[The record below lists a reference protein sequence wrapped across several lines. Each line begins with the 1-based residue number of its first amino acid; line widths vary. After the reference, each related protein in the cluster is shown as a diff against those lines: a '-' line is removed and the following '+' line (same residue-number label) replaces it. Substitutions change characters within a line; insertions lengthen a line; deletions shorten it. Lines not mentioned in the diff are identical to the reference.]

1 MGKEI
6 PLIERI
12 RKEKAERK
20 KQIIL
25 EFENKAR
32 PLWELQEKLEKKLNP
47 ILEERDK
54 QLSELD
60 DFIKKEFIK
69 KYKEI
74 VGKQKQKQSFSKFI
88 QEVKKK
94 EIKEGKNL
102 DEEEIRW
109 ISKANVEDYLF
120 HCFENQPSDYTVEWL
135 EGFVDHLSSEE
146 EKKEV
151 LLVLWKLKH
160 A

>member
-60 DFIKKEFIK
+60 DFIKKEFAK

-74 VGKQKQKQSFSKFI
+74 VGKQKQTFSKFI

-102 DEEEIRW
+102 DDGEVIW
-109 ISKANVEDYLF
+109 ISKASVEDYLF
-120 HCFENQPSDYTVEWL
+120 HCFENQPDGYIMEWL
-135 EGFVDHLSSEE
+135 EGFVNDLSSEE
-146 EKKEV
+146 EKKKV

-160 A
+160 S

>member
-1 MGKEI
+1 MGTEI
-6 PLIERI
+6 PLMEKI

-20 KQIIL
+20 KQVIS
-25 EFENKAR
+25 EFESKAR
-32 PLWELQEKLEKKLNP
+32 PLWKLQEKLLNKIKP
-47 ILEERDK
+47 IIEERDT

-60 DFIKKEFIK
+60 DFIKKEFAK
-69 KYKEI
+69 EYKRI
-74 VGKQKQKQSFSKFI
+74 VGKQKQTFSKFI
-88 QEVKKK
+88 REVKKR
-94 EIKEGKNL
+94 EIKEEKNL
-102 DEEEIRW
+102 DEEEVRW
-109 ISKANVEDYLF
+109 ISKASVEDYLF

-135 EGFVDHLSSEE
+135 EGFVNHLSSEE

>member
-6 PLIERI
+6 PLMERI

-20 KQIIL
+20 KQVIL

-32 PLWELQEKLEKKLNP
+32 PLWELQEKLEKKLKP
-47 ILEERDK
+47 ILEERDT
-54 QLSELD
+54 QLRELD
-60 DFIKKEFIK
+60 NFIKKEFTR

-74 VGKQKQKQSFSKFI
+74 VGKQKQTFSKFI
-88 QEVKKK
+88 REVKKR

-102 DEEEIRW
+102 DDEELRW
-109 ISKANVEDYLF
+109 ISKASGEDYLF

-135 EGFVDHLSSEE
+135 EGFVNHLSSEE

-160 A
+160 S

>member
-1 MGKEI
+1 MEKEI
-6 PLIERI
+6 PLMERI
-12 RKEKAERK
+12 RKEKTERK
-20 KQIIL
+20 KQVIS
-25 EFENKAR
+25 EFESKAR
-32 PLWELQEKLEKKLNP
+32 PLWKLQEKLLNKIKP
-47 ILEERDK
+47 LLEERDT

-60 DFIKKEFIK
+60 DFIKKEFAK

-74 VGKQKQKQSFSKFI
+74 VGKQKQSFSKFI
-88 QEVKKK
+88 QEVKKR

-102 DEEEIRW
+102 DEEELRW
-109 ISKANVEDYLF
+109 ISKASVEDYLF

-135 EGFVDHLSSEE
+135 EGFVNHLSSEE

>member
-1 MGKEI
+1 LM
-6 PLIERI
+6 ERI
-12 RKEKAERK
+12 RKEKTERK
-20 KQIIL
+20 KQVIS
-25 EFENKAR
+25 EFENEAR
-32 PLWELQEKLEKKLNP
+32 PLWKLQEKLINKIKPL
-47 ILEERDK
+47 LEERDK

-60 DFIKKEFIK
+60 NFMKKEFAK

-74 VGKQKQKQSFSKFI
+74 VGKQKQTFSKFI

-102 DEEEIRW
+102 DEEELRW
-109 ISKANVEDYLF
+109 VSKASVEDYLF
-120 HCFENQPSDYTVEWL
+120 HCFENQPDGYIMEWL
-135 EGFVDHLSSEE
+135 EGFVNHLSSEE

-160 A
+160 S

>member
-1 MGKEI
+1 MGTEI

-20 KQIIL
+20 KQVIS
-25 EFENKAR
+25 EFESKAR
-32 PLWELQEKLEKKLNP
+32 PLWKLQEKLLNKIKP
-47 ILEERDK
+47 ILEERDT
-54 QLSELD
+54 QLRELD
-60 DFIKKEFIK
+60 DFIKKEFAK

-74 VGKQKQKQSFSKFI
+74 VGKQKQTFSKFI
-88 QEVKKK
+88 REVKKK

-102 DEEEIRW
+102 DDEEVRW
-109 ISKANVEDYLF
+109 ISKASVEDYLL
-120 HCFENQPSDYTVEWL
+120 HCFENQPDGYTMEWL
-135 EGFVDHLSSEE
+135 ESFVNHLSSEE

-160 A
+160 S

>member
-6 PLIERI
+6 HLIEKI
-12 RKEKAERK
+12 RREKAEKK
-20 KQIIL
+20 KQIIS
-25 EFENKAR
+25 EFEKEAR
-32 PLWELQEKLEKKLNP
+32 PLWELQKKLENKLKP
-47 ILEERDK
+47 LLEERDK

-60 DFIKKEFIK
+60 NFIKKEFAK

-74 VGKQKQKQSFSKFI
+74 VGKQKQAFSKFI
-88 QEVKKK
+88 QEVKKR
-94 EIKEGKNL
+94 EIKDEKNL
-102 DEEEIRW
+102 NEEEVRW
-109 ISKANVEDYLF
+109 IRNASGEDYLF
-120 HCFENQPSDYTVEWL
+120 HCFENQPDGYIMKWL
-135 EGFVDHLSSEE
+135 EDFVNCLSSEV

>member
-1 MGKEI
+1 MEKEI
-6 PLIERI
+6 PLMERI
-12 RKEKAERK
+12 RKEKTERK
-20 KQIIL
+20 KQVIS
-25 EFENKAR
+25 EFESKAR
-32 PLWELQEKLEKKLNP
+32 PLWKLQEKLLNKIKP
-47 ILEERDK
+47 LLEERDT

-60 DFIKKEFIK
+60 DFIKKEFAK

-74 VGKQKQKQSFSKFI
+74 VGKQKQTFSKFI
-88 QEVKKK
+88 QEVKKR

-102 DEEEIRW
+102 DEEELRW
-109 ISKANVEDYLF
+109 ISKASVEDYLF
-120 HCFENQPSDYTVEWL
+120 HCFENQPDGYIMKWL
-135 EGFVDHLSSEE
+135 EDFVNCLSSEV

>member
-1 MGKEI
+1 MGTGI
-6 PLIERI
+6 PLMERI
-12 RKEKAERK
+12 RKEKTERK
-20 KQIIL
+20 KQVIS

-32 PLWELQEKLEKKLNP
+32 PLWKLQEKLINKIRPLLK
-47 ILEERDK
+47 ERDK

-60 DFIKKEFIK
+60 NFMKKEFAK
-69 KYKEI
+69 NYKEI
-74 VGKQKQKQSFSKFI
+74 VGKQKQTFSKFI
-88 QEVKKK
+88 QEVKKR

-102 DEEEIRW
+102 DDEELRW
-109 ISKANVEDYLF
+109 ISKASVEDYLF
-120 HCFENQPSDYTVEWL
+120 HCFENQPDGYIMEWL
-135 EGFVDHLSSEE
+135 EGFVNCLSSEE

>member
-1 MGKEI
+1 MEKEI
-6 PLIERI
+6 PLMERI

-20 KQIIL
+20 KQIIS
-25 EFENKAR
+25 EFENEAR
-32 PLWELQEKLEKKLNP
+32 PLWKLQEKLINKIKPL
-47 ILEERDK
+47 LEERDK

-60 DFIKKEFIK
+60 NFIKEEFTK

-74 VGKQKQKQSFSKFI
+74 VGKQKQTFSKFI
-88 QEVKKK
+88 REVKKR

-102 DEEEIRW
+102 DEEEVRW
-109 ISKANVEDYLF
+109 ISKASVEDYLF
-120 HCFENQPSDYTVEWL
+120 HCFENQPDGYIMKWL
-135 EGFVDHLSSEE
+135 EDFVNHLSSEE

-160 A
+160 S

>member
-20 KQIIL
+20 KQVIL

-32 PLWELQEKLEKKLNP
+32 PLWELQEKLEKKLKP
-47 ILEERDK
+47 LLEERDK
-54 QLSELD
+54 QLSD
-60 DFIKKEFIK
+60 FDNFIKEEFTK

-74 VGKQKQKQSFSKFI
+74 VGKQKQSFSKFI
-88 QEVKKK
+88 QEVKKR

-102 DEEEIRW
+102 DEEELRW
-109 ISKANVEDYLF
+109 ISKASVEDYLF
-120 HCFENQPSDYTVEWL
+120 HCFENQPDGYIMKWL
-135 EGFVDHLSSEE
+135 EDFVNCLSSEV

>member
-6 PLIERI
+6 PLMERI
-12 RKEKAERK
+12 RREKTERK
-20 KQIIL
+20 KQVIS
-25 EFENKAR
+25 EFETKAR
-32 PLWELQEKLEKKLNP
+32 PLWKLQEKLINKIKP

-60 DFIKKEFIK
+60 NFIKKEFAK
-69 KYKEI
+69 KHKEI
-74 VGKQKQKQSFSKFI
+74 VGKQKQTFSKFI
-88 QEVKKK
+88 REVKKR

-102 DEEEIRW
+102 DEEEVRW
-109 ISKANVEDYLF
+109 ISKASVENYLF
-120 HCFENQPSDYTVEWL
+120 HCFENQSSDYIMEWL
-135 EGFVDHLSSEE
+135 EGFVNYLSSEG

-160 A
+160 S

>member
-12 RKEKAERK
+12 RREKTERK
-20 KQIIL
+20 KQVIS
-25 EFENKAR
+25 EFETKAH
-32 PLWELQEKLEKKLNP
+32 PLWKLQEKLINKIKPL
-47 ILEERDK
+47 LEERDK

-60 DFIKKEFIK
+60 NFMKKEFAK

-74 VGKQKQKQSFSKFI
+74 VGKQKQTFSKFI

-102 DEEEIRW
+102 DEEELRW
-109 ISKANVEDYLF
+109 ISKASVEDYLF
-120 HCFENQPSDYTVEWL
+120 HCFENQPDGYIMEWL
-135 EGFVDHLSSEE
+135 EGFVNHLSSEE

-151 LLVLWKLKH
+151 LLILWKLKH
-160 A
+160 S